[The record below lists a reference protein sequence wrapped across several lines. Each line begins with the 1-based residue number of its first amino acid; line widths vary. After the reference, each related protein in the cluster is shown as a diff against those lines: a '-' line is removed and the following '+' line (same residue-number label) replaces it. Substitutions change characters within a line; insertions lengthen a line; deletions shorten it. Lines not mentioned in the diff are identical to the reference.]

1 MLRVGSSKKL
11 HFFGLIS
18 VGCHLELEQG
28 RSSIQKKCFS
38 ILKPYIFM
46 VKLVAKCYLNW
57 NFFSQ
62 QPFYCVRFSNIEYRD
77 EIFKAIIKSDGQKVM
92 AKYSFW
98 T

>member
-1 MLRVGSSKKL
+1 
-11 HFFGLIS
+11 
-18 VGCHLELEQG
+18 
-28 RSSIQKKCFS
+28 
-38 ILKPYIFM
+38 M